1 MLSGIATI
9 GFLSLLP
16 PLVPLDAIGRA
27 PLDTH
32 GSRALA
38 EIMSPLLT
46 DSEVSRQ
53 LAGLPTWRRADGD
66 EPAIAATYE
75 LTEMGLAL
83 RTVMDAMGQWGAQW
97 LEIEPRHRDPAYV
110 LWATLKLIDVDKIPA
125 QTTVVRFALRDR
137 PVAGYWAHLAA
148 AAA

>member
-16 PLVPLDAIGRA
+16 TVVPLDAIGRA
-27 PLDTH
+27 PLDTY

-53 LAGLPTWRRADGD
+53 LAGLPNWRRTQAN
-66 EPAIAATYE
+66 EAAIAATFE
-75 LTEMGLAL
+75 LTDFVAALDFVNQVGHEAELMNHHPDIDIRWNKVTLLLSTHSEGGL
-83 RTVMDAMGQWGAQW
+83 TQND
-97 LEIEPRHRDPAYV
+97 IELAHRIND
-110 LWATLKLIDVDKIPA
+110 
-125 QTTVVRFALRDR
+125 
-137 PVAGYWAHLAA
+137 VAGQEA
-148 AAA
+148 

>member
-9 GFLSLLP
+9 GLLSLLP
-16 PLVPLDAIGRA
+16 PVVPLDAIGRA

-75 LTEMGLAL
+75 LTDFVAAL
-83 RTVMDAMGQWGAQW
+83 DFVNRVGHEAELMNHHPDIDIRWNKVT
-97 LEIEPRHRDPAYV
+97 LV
-110 LWATLKLIDVDKIPA
+110 LSTD
-125 QTTVVRFALRDR
+125 
-137 PVAGYWAHLAA
+137 GWAHADLGRRS
-148 AAA
+148 